1 MNVQKEARRDAR
13 EYARAKM
20 FYGEGA
26 GNRRKL
32 IATSVAAKSQ
42 RYAGYN
48 SEFQKELA
56 RQDMAEHADAA
67 RKERRRMDRAHAIN
81 KNVKAAASGNYAGVN
96 AGILVIA
103 GVTYIAHQT
112 GYDKRIIANV
122 KARVQ
127 SFKARRAARHA
138 PVTADGVHN
147 ITSL

>member
-13 EYARAKM
+13 EHARAQM

-32 IATSVAAKSQ
+32 IAASVAAKSQ

-48 SEFQKELA
+48 AAFQKERA
-56 RQDMAEHADAA
+56 RQDMAEHAEAA
-67 RKERRRMDRAHAIN
+67 RKERRRKDVTHAIN
-81 KNVKAAASGNYAGVN
+81 KNVKSAAAGNYAGVN

-103 GVTYIAHQT
+103 GATYIAHQT
-112 GYDKRIIANV
+112 GYDKKVIANV
-122 KARVQ
+122 KRRVET
-127 SFKARRAARHA
+127 FKARRRARHA